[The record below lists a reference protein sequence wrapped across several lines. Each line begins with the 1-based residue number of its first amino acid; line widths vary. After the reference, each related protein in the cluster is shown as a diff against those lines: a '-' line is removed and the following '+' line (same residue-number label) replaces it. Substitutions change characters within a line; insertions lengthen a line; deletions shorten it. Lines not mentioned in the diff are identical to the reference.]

1 MRLLLIRVYLQMI
14 VMLQFVLLK
23 ISKAALFVYGPLPT
37 CALQARLLI
46 EDIKNERTV
55 DRKVSSQKR

>member
-1 MRLLLIRVYLQMI
+1 MRLLLIKIYLQII
-14 VMLQFVLLK
+14 VMLQYILLK
-23 ISKAALFVYGPLPT
+23 ISKAAMFMYGPLPT

-55 DRKVSSQKR
+55 DRKVSS

>member
-1 MRLLLIRVYLQMI
+1 MRLLLIRVYLQTI
-14 VMLQFVLLK
+14 VMLQYVLLK
-23 ISKAALFVYGPLPT
+23 ISKAAMFMYGPLPT

-55 DRKVSSQKR
+55 DRKVSSEKR

>member
-1 MRLLLIRVYLQMI
+1 MKLLLIKIYLQII
-14 VMLQFVLLK
+14 VMLQYTLLK
-23 ISKAALFVYGPLPT
+23 ISKAAMFMYGPLPA

-55 DRKVSSQKR
+55 DRKISS